1 MNFIGGSDSF
11 RYFKIISVNN
21 KKVKD
26 EGRYKTKGSPGD
38 AAKKA
43 FTQLSKK
50 YKKNKLIF
58 SIKETTQGSSKK
70 EHGPYLGEK
79 IKLKKPLEVKY
90 KGKNKP
96 VLIKYE
102 TKIHLV
108 KDHKQKGGITI
119 QELQDKIK
127 RRQQTIQELNILSI
141 NKSSQNYELRIA
153 EIHSEIS
160 HLQNMITIQ
169 ELQDKIKRR
178 QQTIQELNI
187 LSINKSSQNYE
198 LRIAEIHS
206 EISHLQSMIRNI
218 RNEEQL
224 SQALEISKMENVRRI
239 QEENIINNEDTRRL
253 RDEYDE
259 KISTLR
265 MLTDEGYNT
274 KLLEEEIAKI
284 KNELLLGKKYTNRNN
299 EEARLLRDGIEG
311 SMSSAGGPVA
321 NDRNL
326 KLFFF
331 DLDETLTSR
340 VYENRNSLGFIELAT
355 NGVSWIYTTN
365 EVIQVLT
372 EIHDDPNS
380 RWYVISSGGNSD
392 VLDMLCLR
400 LGFQANASVFNIQ
413 NKSVP
418 ILQIMEGLKNEGYIL
433 DKITFIDDTP
443 DKIEEVKSSIPSMT
457 TIQVESYIGE
467 FPNNISD
474 VPEHM
479 IDMFMK
485 KIIQQSE
492 MQQILDI

>member
-50 YKKNKLIF
+50 YKTNKLIF

-108 KDHKQKGGITI
+108 KDHKQKGGNKT
-119 QELQDKIK
+119 LIK
-127 RRQQTIQELNILSI
+127 KYYQ
-141 NKSSQNYELRIA
+141 
-153 EIHSEIS
+153 
-160 HLQNMITIQ
+160 
-169 ELQDKIKRR
+169 
-178 QQTIQELNI
+178 
-187 LSINKSSQNYE
+187 
-198 LRIAEIHS
+198 
-206 EISHLQSMIRNI
+206 
-218 RNEEQL
+218 
-224 SQALEISKMENVRRI
+224 
-239 QEENIINNEDTRRL
+239 
-253 RDEYDE
+253 

-265 MLTDEGYNT
+265 LLKDEGYNT
-274 KLLEEEIAKI
+274 KLLEEDIAKI
-284 KNELLLGKKYTNRNN
+284 ENELLLEAYDENQINQVNKSQKNLYLKEMYLSGKKYTNRNN
-299 EEARLLRDGIEG
+299 EEARLLRDGIED
-311 SMSSAGGPVA
+311 SMSSAGEPVAGGPVVGEPVAGGPVAGGPVVGGPVA
-321 NDRNL
+321 NGRNL

-331 DLDETLTSR
+331 DLDNTLTSKEL
-340 VYENRNSLGFIELAT
+340 ENRDSLGFIKLAT
-355 NGVSWIYTTN
+355 ISATWVYTTN

-372 EIHDDPNS
+372 AIHNDPNS
-380 RWYVISSGGNSD
+380 RWYVISSGGNIN
-392 VLDMLCLR
+392 VLDMLCSI
-400 LGFQANASVFNIQ
+400 LGFQANGSVFNIQ
-413 NKSVP
+413 NNGDNKSVP
-418 ILQIMEGLKNEGYIL
+418 ISQIMEGLKNEGNIL

-457 TIQVESYIGE
+457 TIPVESHIGE
-467 FPNNISD
+467 CPHIPG
-474 VPEHM
+474 VPDHM
-479 IDMFMK
+479 IDMFWK

-492 MQQILDI
+492 MQQILEILRS